1 MKSLLIT
8 CFTLF
13 SLNAFSAEAYDCN
26 FGGSHFFL
34 KMSDDNQITLENK
47 FQKFHCE
54 IGYTNFPGTEI
65 EMRTLECEGKFHPVT
80 YIMTQ
85 YDDQTIILSRNI
97 IFSKDVTCKKI

>member
-1 MKSLLIT
+1 MKFLIVI
-8 CFTLF
+8 LF
-13 SLNAFSAEAYDCN
+13 SLFSFNAFSAEAYDCN

-47 FQKFHCE
+47 FQKFQCE

-85 YDDQTIILSRNI
+85 YDDQTIILSKNI
-97 IFSKDVTCKKI
+97 VFSKGVTCKKI